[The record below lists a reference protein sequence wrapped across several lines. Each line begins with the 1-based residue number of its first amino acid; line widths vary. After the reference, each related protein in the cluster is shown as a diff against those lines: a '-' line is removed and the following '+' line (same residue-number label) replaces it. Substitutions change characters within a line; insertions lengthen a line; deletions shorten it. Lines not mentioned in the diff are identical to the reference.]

1 MARMLLVARQGR
13 AAAAVTVVWSTQR
26 KKAFVPS

>member
-1 MARMLLVARQGR
+1 MARMLLVAQQGR
-13 AAAAVTVVWSTQR
+13 AAAVTVVWSTQR